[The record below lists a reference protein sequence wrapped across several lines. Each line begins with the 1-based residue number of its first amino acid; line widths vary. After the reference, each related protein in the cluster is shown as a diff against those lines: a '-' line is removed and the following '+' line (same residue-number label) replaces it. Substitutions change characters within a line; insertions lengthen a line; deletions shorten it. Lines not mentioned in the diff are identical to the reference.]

1 MERIRNFEDVKNKL
15 QESINYYDCRIKA
28 WESVTFP
35 TKKDGTPF
43 KVFSKNF
50 AGADIGKYYPVEDA
64 AHPYLTV
71 YAEEKQLNGNTVYI
85 SDHLQIY
92 MDQYNDRLPQPNP
105 EREVVFTHYG
115 SEREILTIDEIK
127 TEIQALISRH
137 EYKKKQAEYQL
148 SIAGDVFEQIN
159 IALDGVRT
167 VFRENNLNMTT
178 LGFAL
183 ENYIKN
189 CRF

>member
-1 MERIRNFEDVKNKL
+1 MERIRNFEDVKNRL

-28 WESVTFP
+28 WEAVTFP

-50 AGADIGKYYPVEDA
+50 DGADIGKYYPVEDA

-71 YAEEKQLNGNTVYI
+71 YAEEKQIGGNTRYI

-92 MDQYNDRLPQPNP
+92 MDRYNDRLPQHNP
-105 EREVVFTHYG
+105 ERTIISWCGIPIEQ
-115 SEREILTIDEIK
+115 LTLDEIK
-127 TEIQALISRH
+127 TEIQALISRYKG
-137 EYKKKQAEYQL
+137 YKKRAEYQL
-148 SIAGDVFEQIN
+148 SIAGDVFEQVN
-159 IALDGVRT
+159 NALDGVRT
-167 VFRENNLNMTT
+167 VFRENNLRSTT
-178 LGFAL
+178 LGYAL
-183 ENYIKN
+183 ENYIEN